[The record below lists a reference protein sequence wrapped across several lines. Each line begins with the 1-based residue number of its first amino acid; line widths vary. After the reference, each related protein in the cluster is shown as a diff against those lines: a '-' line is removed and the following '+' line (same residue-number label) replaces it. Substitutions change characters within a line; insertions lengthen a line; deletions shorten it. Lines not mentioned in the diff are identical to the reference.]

1 MQWTT
6 LQTLSLL
13 RNVKCTVPG
22 NPVYTASV
30 RTSVIQNYSEGG
42 GKVCEEKLWEI

>member
-1 MQWTT
+1 MVQQCKWTT

-13 RNVKCTVPG
+13 RNVKCTMPG

-30 RTSVIQNYSEGG
+30 RTSQFQNYGEGG
-42 GKVCEEKLWEI
+42 GKV